1 MFLYS
6 AQMSMHVAKWIY
18 WWSPNKQ
25 SLTTACTQ
33 GEKAQW
39 AGFWVKQGENNLKN
53 HEGLNWSWTRAR
65 VSKHRASNNKAGRN
79 TTALSV
85 LANEEHQDVPG
96 VCSAM
101 IHTVKLIKRGPWE
114 AFGYNKLLPPPN
126 TTLAWLRGYKTGP
139 LLNRQHTQGHHGLEA
154 AECHPCGMGLSLCQ
168 LVLGLPNI
176 QFAQADVL
184 VSECCS
190 QESVWHTHSNIHTL
204 LCQIIL
210 GFPPQLAEVGVSQH
224 IQRALELQN

>member
-96 VCSAM
+96 FCSAM

-114 AFGYNKLLPPPN
+114 AFGCNKLLPPKHHSGMAQRLQDRATSQQAAHTRPPWFGSCRMSP
-126 TTLAWLRGYKTGP
+126 LWHGP
-139 LLNRQHTQGHHGLEA
+139 LSVPGGPGAPKHPVCPGRCTCEWVLLTGISVAHTQ
-154 AECHPCGMGLSLCQ
+154 
-168 LVLGLPNI
+168 
-176 QFAQADVL
+176 
-184 VSECCS
+184 
-190 QESVWHTHSNIHTL
+190 
-204 LCQIIL
+204 
-210 GFPPQLAEVGVSQH
+210 
-224 IQRALELQN
+224 